1 MTLLEIGDLGV
12 GNTAPLTII
21 AGPCQLESADHAQ
34 MIAGKMKEAC
44 AAVGA
49 QYIFKASFDKANR
62 TSLSGKRGMGIDDGL
77 KVLGDL
83 RNSIGVPVLTDIHNE
98 AQCAPVADVV
108 DVLQI
113 PALLCR
119 QTDLVLAAA
128 ETGATIN
135 VKKGQ
140 FLAPWDM
147 ANIVQKIESTGNKR
161 ILLTERGTSFGY
173 NALVTDMRSLPQM
186 GQTGY
191 PVVMDAT
198 HSVQQPAGLGG
209 STGGQREFAP
219 VMARAAVA
227 IGVAAIF
234 METHEDPDN
243 APCDGPNMIYL
254 NKMPALLE
262 TLMKLDAVAKAHPLE
277 L

>member
-1 MTLLEIGDLGV
+1 
-12 GNTAPLTII
+12 
-21 AGPCQLESADHAQ
+21 
-34 MIAGKMKEAC
+34 
-44 AAVGA
+44 
-49 QYIFKASFDKANR
+49 
-62 TSLSGKRGMGIDDGL
+62 
-77 KVLGDL
+77 
-83 RNSIGVPVLTDIHNE
+83 
-98 AQCAPVADVV
+98 
-108 DVLQI
+108 
-113 PALLCR
+113 
-119 QTDLVLAAA
+119 
-128 ETGATIN
+128 
-135 VKKGQ
+135 
-140 FLAPWDM
+140 
-147 ANIVQKIESTGNKR
+147 
-161 ILLTERGTSFGY
+161 
-173 NALVTDMRSLPQM
+173 
-186 GQTGY
+186 
-191 PVVMDAT
+191 MDAT